1 MKRVFCVLLLSVKK
15 KKLLQTMI
23 ISTDEVC
30 EIKAS
35 KLGTS
40 NDITVRLIINQNSAF
55 EKKLNQAFRKFQ
67 LIC

>member
-1 MKRVFCVLLLSVKK
+1 
-15 KKLLQTMI
+15 MI

-40 NDITVRLIINQNSAF
+40 NDITVRFMINQNSAF